1 MEIVLFS
8 ADLSAELA
16 RLLLPDWAAP
26 SEIKTLMTFL
36 NHIFFVPSGEVFPI

>member
-26 SEIKTLMTFL
+26 SEIRNMMTFL
-36 NHIFFVPSGEVFPI
+36 NQSCVVPSGEVFPI

>member
-16 RLLLPDWAAP
+16 RLLATDWAEQ
-26 SEIKTLMTFL
+26 S
-36 NHIFFVPSGEVFPI
+36 SGEDLPI